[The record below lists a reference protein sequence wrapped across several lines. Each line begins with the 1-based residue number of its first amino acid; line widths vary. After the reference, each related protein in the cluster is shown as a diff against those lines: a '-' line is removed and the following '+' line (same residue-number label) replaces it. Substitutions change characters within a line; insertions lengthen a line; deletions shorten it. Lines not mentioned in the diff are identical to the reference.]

1 MYDEHSSFSGTI
13 EQDQAGTTNL
23 TGGAVP
29 WRWRDVGKTVLLIL
43 FGTILL
49 SLVSIGVMIATG
61 TIPDENVS
69 MAAAPLFAVGVGI
82 YAFVILGIYLFA
94 VRRVPPTV
102 TNRWS
107 FLGWRSFEQKWI
119 WGLPL
124 LVLVQ
129 FVGMAVANLV
139 FVLPFTGTNYE
150 NPQIEA
156 ITGGG
161 ALSGT
166 DLWLLMI
173 LIAVVAPLAEE
184 LFFRGM
190 LYPLLRQRLS
200 IWPSILVNGLL
211 FSLIHI
217 LPPLLPGLFL
227 VGVVLAW
234 VREKSGSIVPC
245 ILLHALQ
252 NGIVLWGI
260 YQLAN
265 GTIS

>member
-1 MYDEHSSFSGTI
+1 MYDEHASLPFPADPDLAIPVNFADGS
-13 EQDQAGTTNL
+13 
-23 TGGAVP
+23 VP
-29 WRWRDVGKTVLLIL
+29 WRWRDVGKTVLLIVI
-43 FGTILL
+43 GTILL
-49 SLVSIGVMIATG
+49 SIMSMGIMIATG
-61 TIPDENVS
+61 TIPDENAG

-82 YAFVILGIYLFA
+82 YAFVVLGVYLFA
-94 VRRVPPTV
+94 LRRVSASV
-102 TNRWS
+102 SNRWAL
-107 FLGWRSFEQKWI
+107 LGWRGFEQKWI
-119 WGLPL
+119 WALPL

-129 FVGMAVANLV
+129 FVGMAVANLLL
-139 FVLPFTGTNYE
+139 VLPFAGSSYE

-156 ITGGG
+156 ITSGGT
-161 ALSGT
+161 LSGT

-190 LYPLLRQRLS
+190 LYPLLRRRWSL
-200 IWPSILVNGLL
+200 WPAILLNGLL
-211 FSLIHI
+211 FALIHV

-265 GTIS
+265 GGMA